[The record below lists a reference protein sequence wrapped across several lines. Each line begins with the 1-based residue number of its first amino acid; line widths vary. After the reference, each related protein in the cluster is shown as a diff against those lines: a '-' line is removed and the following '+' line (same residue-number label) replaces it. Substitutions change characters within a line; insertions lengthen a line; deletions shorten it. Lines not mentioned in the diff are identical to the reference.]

1 MTLKNGFGKCSIASF
16 IGQWVKRSKHG
27 LFFFP
32 PKKTLM
38 WRTHCWHCWP
48 IVLQYYV
55 KAKYR
60 LISRKFSGMKFFHA
74 SVGLTN
80 QKPRVRVCIRSVN
93 QSNRSIS
100 VCLSFLFCSRVFI
113 SRSYENLSIRK
124 NVRPPLPG
132 ANARA
137 CSDCLSLTELASQS
151 MTLKA

>member
-1 MTLKNGFGKCSIASF
+1 MFNSCF

-27 LFFFP
+27 LFVFP

-38 WRTHCWHCWP
+38 WRRHCWHCWP

-60 LISRKFSGMKFFHA
+60 LISGMKFFHT

-80 QKPRVRVCIRSVN
+80 QKPHARVCVRSIN

-100 VCLSFLFCSRVFI
+100 VWFSFLFCSRVFI

-124 NVRPPLPG
+124 KFRPLCPEPMLAHPLIVSPYPSWR
-132 ANARA
+132 ARVWP
-137 CSDCLSLTELASQS
+137 SRRDIIEWPT
-151 MTLKA
+151 

>member
-1 MTLKNGFGKCSIASF
+1 MFNSCF

-27 LFFFP
+27 LFFFSAKENP
-32 PKKTLM
+32 NVANA
-38 WRTHCWHCWP
+38 CWHCWP

-80 QKPRVRVCIRSVN
+80 QKPRARVCIRSID

-124 NVRPPLPG
+124 KVRPPLPG

-137 CSDCLSLTELASQS
+137 CSDCLALTELASQS